1 MEPSEDRQSS
11 SEGGVP
17 RWEIGELLSFYP
29 EDKPPQLRV
38 TLKKTSDIQVISK
51 DLNDADHLPI
61 DILLV
66 TVEECEFLSCLPFLD
81 LHFKSYISEI
91 GFVYFGC
98 MGGYSCH
105 KNLKVGLICCSKGST
120 VPGGPLPKVQTAMR
134 ILQPKAVVSVGIC
147 SSLVPEKVKMGD
159 VVIPSKLISA
169 DGSFHVPVS
178 PRFNG
183 LVQDAPYGWVAPLKN
198 QGELEVKVHRDGDVL
213 SQSMTGKSR
222 CDILKQ
228 YPGAVASGT
237 ECKDVCSA
245 GYLANTEWVVVKGV
259 ASYFHQSESSSS
271 EWMSFAS
278 TMAASVVVK
287 MLNDPRVFLEWPH
300 CSQVTPLEISLR
312 GPRALEAYNKALEE
326 GKTRLK
332 RIPIMLIGQDRS
344 GKTSLKKSLQGLRF
358 NPKENST
365 DGIDVD
371 PSHFKVT
378 TEIWKAGKKDQ
389 AANKEEMAISFEHRV
404 ARVVF
409 ENLRQQKLTSE
420 AKIVDKAKVLETSPA
435 ISTEAYSVR
444 ERNEIFKDL
453 TELSPA
459 INHDQVGLSAD
470 SSSTTQIK
478 TKYSSADSL
487 NSSGVA
493 QADGGSRVFQTK
505 DNYQTETKAR
515 DNNVSSGVIPK
526 EIETLIRELGDRV
539 DQMES
544 EDYLYSVFWDFA
556 GESVY
561 YETHQLFLTSR
572 AVYLLVYDLSR
583 DPEEIA
589 QPVEKQ
595 GVFEKSKETF
605 CTKTNRDYLDYWMT
619 SVSSQSSPIEDHNL
633 PSAST
638 STIVPKKLTPPPVLL
653 VCTHSDKPFGGKNPS
668 DLAIK
673 LYGSLATKPYKTQLY
688 DKVFVV
694 DNTKSGLEMEE
705 VQRLRKSILDVI
717 KDLPHTNEYMPIK
730 WLRYEKALKVVLDE
744 GHKRITFEHARQIA
758 SEVCQIHDHQ
768 EFVTVLD
775 FLHDQRIIIHFD
787 DTVELN
793 KLVVLD
799 PQWLIDVFKT
809 VITVKRFDHI
819 ESGFMDL
826 WLKLENDGILEE
838 KLLKHMWGSLAKEYH
853 TFESLIAIM
862 ENFSLLCA
870 WSSSDEPFSC
880 KKYLVPSML
889 KYYPTQEFT
898 KLITSAS
905 LPSLFVKFESG
916 QSPSNLFPRLVVQF
930 LKWGRKTFWS
940 TENPRLFK
948 NFARLYTKSQKCSVV
963 LLCHSSLIE
972 VVVHGGND
980 PSLKDD
986 FQANLGNSPSD
997 QCNSLEVLV
1006 AREIFGQLMVLLEC
1020 FRKEFS
1026 WLKRMKYQ
1034 AGVICPVCCHER
1046 IVKYCTTHHKQDCN
1060 REECLHFIPGSELRN
1075 ANQPITCTRS
1085 PAAVDKVG
1093 MNDFSAWFPSLRAET
1108 TTDAISGRLLC
1119 SPRG

>member
-1 MEPSEDRQSS
+1 
-11 SEGGVP
+11 
-17 RWEIGELLSFYP
+17 
-29 EDKPPQLRV
+29 
-38 TLKKTSDIQVISK
+38 
-51 DLNDADHLPI
+51 
-61 DILLV
+61 
-66 TVEECEFLSCLPFLD
+66 
-81 LHFKSYISEI
+81 
-91 GFVYFGC
+91 
-98 MGGYSCH
+98 
-105 KNLKVGLICCSKGST
+105 
-120 VPGGPLPKVQTAMR
+120 
-134 ILQPKAVVSVGIC
+134 
-147 SSLVPEKVKMGD
+147 
-159 VVIPSKLISA
+159 
-169 DGSFHVPVS
+169 
-178 PRFNG
+178 
-183 LVQDAPYGWVAPLKN
+183 
-198 QGELEVKVHRDGDVL
+198 
-213 SQSMTGKSR
+213 
-222 CDILKQ
+222 
-228 YPGAVASGT
+228 
-237 ECKDVCSA
+237 
-245 GYLANTEWVVVKGV
+245 
-259 ASYFHQSESSSS
+259 
-271 EWMSFAS
+271 
-278 TMAASVVVK
+278 
-287 MLNDPRVFLEWPH
+287 
-300 CSQVTPLEISLR
+300 
-312 GPRALEAYNKALEE
+312 
-326 GKTRLK
+326 
-332 RIPIMLIGQDRS
+332 MLIGQDRS

-358 NPKENST
+358 NPEENST

-409 ENLRQQKLTSE
+409 ENLREQELTSE
-420 AKIVDKAKVLETSPA
+420 AKTVEKRKVIESSPA
-435 ISTEAYSVR
+435 ISTESHSVR
-444 ERNEIFKDL
+444 ESNEMLEDP
-453 TELSPA
+453 TELSLA
-459 INHDQVGLSAD
+459 INHDQVGLFAD
-470 SSSTTQIK
+470 SFSTTLIE
-478 TKYSSADSL
+478 TVEDYAESSNPSSVEHADS
-487 NSSGVA
+487 
-493 QADGGSRVFQTK
+493 GSLVFQTT
-505 DNYQTETKAR
+505 DNYQTETKAG
-515 DNNVSSGVIPK
+515 DNVSPGVIP
-526 EIETLIRELGDRV
+526 EDVETLIRELGDRV
-539 DQMES
+539 DKMEN

-583 DPEEIA
+583 NPEEIA
-589 QPVEKQ
+589 RPVEKQ

-619 SVSSQSSPIEDHNL
+619 SVSSQSSPIEDHDL

-705 VQRLRKSILDVI
+705 VQCLRKSILDVI
-717 KDLPHTNEYMPIK
+717 KDLPQTNEYMPIK

-744 GHKRITFEHARQIA
+744 GHKRITFEHARRIA

-838 KLLKHMWGSLAKEYH
+838 KLLKHMWGSLAKEHH
-853 TFESLIAIM
+853 TFASLIAIM

-870 WSSSDEPFSC
+870 WSSSDEPFS

-930 LKWGRKTFWS
+930 LQWGRKKFWS
-940 TENPRLFK
+940 TENPQLFK

-980 PSLKDD
+980 PSLKEDL
-986 FQANLGNSPSD
+986 QANLGNSPAD
-997 QCNSLEVLV
+997 QYDSLEVLV

-1046 IVKYCTTHHKQDCN
+1046 VVKYCTTHHKQDCN

-1093 MNDFSAWFPSLRAET
+1093 MNDFSVWFPSLREEVT
-1108 TTDAISGRLLC
+1108 VIFIYSCTYLC
-1119 SPRG
+1119 FS